1 MVSGQSFVLY
11 SRLHLVVRNKTLLRS
26 VLIAIIIDGFALHT
40 PTLVF
45 IYGANSPSAGRWVA
59 KFNLMER
66 IQLTGF
72 CVQES
77 IISSI
82 YIIAIVRILGAVY
95 YLRTRRAM
103 LQLLAINFLCIAMDM
118 ILIGLE
124 FSNVYVAEASVKPLI
139 YAIKLK
145 LEFAVYRQLVGFT
158 KATFDEQADGEPQSR
173 VINSPGDIFKAIPNA
188 LRKPSVASTPTIT
201 THPELLLRTKR
212 VDITSMWDSS
222 QIELSPS
229 TIAAAL
235 TASGGRGGT
244 AAPRKARN
252 LMGNPPDD
260 SKPRIARR
268 ARLFDWGKSRNVECD
283 QHSQP
288 SEAGS
293 QISLAI
299 KESHGPL
306 DIASP

>member
-11 SRLHLVVRNKTLLRS
+11 SRLNLVVRNEILLRS

-45 IYGANSPSAGRWVA
+45 IYGANSPSAGRWVP
-59 KFNLMER
+59 KFNIMER

-72 CVQES
+72 CIQES
-77 IISSI
+77 VISSI
-82 YIIAIVRILGAVY
+82 YIIAIIRILAAVY
-95 YLRTRRAM
+95 YMRTRRAM

-124 FSNVYVAEASVKPLI
+124 FSNNYVAEASVKPLI

-145 LEFAVYRQLVGFT
+145 LEFFVYSQLVGFT
-158 KATFDEQADGEPQSR
+158 KATFDENGDGDAASR
-173 VINSPGDIFKAIPNA
+173 AINNPRDIFRAIPNA
-188 LRKPSVASTPTIT
+188 LRKPSASTIPTIT
-201 THPELLLRTKR
+201 THPELLLRKKR
-212 VDITSMWDSS
+212 MNFTSMWDSS
-222 QIELSPS
+222 QVELSPS
-229 TIAAAL
+229 SIAAAL

-268 ARLFDWGKSRNVECD
+268 ARLFDWGKSRNIDFD
-283 QHSQP
+283 QSSQA
-288 SEAGS
+288 SEA
-293 QISLAI
+293 
-299 KESHGPL
+299 ESHTDLAPGYTHRPL
-306 DIASP
+306 DIGTP